1 MKQNISLTVT
11 VGAAF
16 DRNGNILVEAEVAAA
31 VDAARL
37 AFCQIAGGCT
47 VTNGRGSW
55 VNAAGELVSES
66 VRIFTVLADAADLNA
81 LRGVAVGIKDRLN
94 QECVAFAFSL
104 ATVEFI

>member
-1 MKQNISLTVT
+1 MQNISLTVT
-11 VGAAF
+11 VGAAL

-37 AFCQIAGGCT
+37 AFCNIAGGCT

-66 VRIFTVLADAADLNA
+66 VRIFTVLGDAAKLNEF
-81 LRGVAVGIKDRLN
+81 RGVAEMLKHRLN

-104 ATVEFI
+104 ATVEFV